1 MLNFVIISK
10 TINIRSIYSSVIFR
24 YLTYY
29 YWEPVSDL
37 LYTHERNCLV
47 NGTVM
52 TTVEFRFSGKNE
64 HSDLVWFRFLAF
76 KISFNNISVI
86 LWRSCIYWW
95 RKPDYPEKTTDMSQV
110 SHKFNQTTLYR
121 VHLAMN
127 GVRTHSFSDVRHWL
141 HMYL

>member
-110 SHKFNQTTLYR
+110 TDKLYHIMLYR
-121 VHLAMN
+121 VQLATN
-127 GVRTHSFSDVRHWL
+127 EVRTHNCSGDRDWL
-141 HMYL
+141 SKYL